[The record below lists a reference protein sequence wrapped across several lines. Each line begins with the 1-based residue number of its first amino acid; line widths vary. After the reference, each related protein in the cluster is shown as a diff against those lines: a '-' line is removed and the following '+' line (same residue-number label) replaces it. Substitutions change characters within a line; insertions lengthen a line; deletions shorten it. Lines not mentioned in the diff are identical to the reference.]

1 MKESRRGGQR
11 GTENSQV
18 TIHRLHEEIQLFHL
32 FLSLLHLRS

>member
-1 MKESRRGGQR
+1 MKESSSGGQR

-18 TIHRLHEEIQLFHL
+18 TIPSLHEEIQLLHL